1 MRVAALAVVPRV
13 IRVLSRIH
21 QAEAESPAP
30 VATDQRIEELA
41 PIVASP
47 ARVRK
52 TPTKR
57 LQIFNSVKRKSPPL
71 WAWRAPS
78 RSQAPPLHFGGSRSW
93 AYLHRR
99 SFPINT
105 VDPDGLLPEG
115 GGGAVLRGLTNFARG
130 IGRAGM
136 AAAENPNTWR
146 VIGTGARAAGAA
158 AALPEVVAGAAAGYA
173 AEAAWT
179 YGTTY
184 PAQQVLTKGAQFSN
198 ETMRLM
204 NDGRRAV
211 QTGRGLNCP
220 QVADAILKDFQ
231 AQGIDAKIVEIY
243 VEDKHGFIVR
253 DGIKNTI
260 SNDGTHR
267 LVEAEGRLYD
277 AFSGQSGIPR
287 SQWRRY
293 YDGATPINIR

>member
-99 SFPINT
+99 SFPINAS
-105 VDPDGLLPEG
+105 DPSGLEQAPPGYHYGPGGLEQIPGYDWDADTQRAYDAADFMLFLLFEG
-115 GGGAVLRGLTNFARG
+115 AMQGIFHMAGSKGASPNP
-130 IGRAGM
+130 
-136 AAAENPNTWR
+136 AEEA
-146 VIGTGARAAGAA
+146 VVEEGAA
-158 AALPEVVAGAAAGYA
+158 A
-173 AEAAWT
+173 
-179 YGTTY
+179 TT
-184 PAQQVLTKGAQFSN
+184 G
-198 ETMRLM
+198 
-204 NDGRRAV
+204 
-211 QTGRGLNCP
+211 NCP
-220 QVADAILKDFQ
+220 AAR
-231 AQGIDAKIVEIY
+231 G
-243 VEDKHGFIVR
+243 G
-253 DGIKNTI
+253 
-260 SNDGTHR
+260 NDVH
-267 LVEAEGRLYD
+267 YD
-277 AFSGQSGIPR
+277 QLNGGKGQSGPSSFQNR
-287 SQWRRY
+287 YPNTSATHARRGQAGPDVTINKGTQHPSSY
-293 YDGATPINIR
+293 PGSNWPKNANHGDFKPATPSGLRQFRADLKSGKLPANTVMLPYDPQTGTVHIP